1 MAGQDL
7 VLASDQL
14 ASAGLVPEQGVHCVR
29 LGEAALQG
37 FALPRLARPL
47 EHAKLAPLARRL
59 RFEQGEALALLAAVS
74 LPFAHTETSTL
85 RSTPWSCG
93 PHCKGREWPY
103 HRSSLLLPMPFART
117 IS

>member
-1 MAGQDL
+1 MAGQDSSSRPINSRQRGSFQSKEFIAC
-7 VLASDQL
+7 VWAS
-14 ASAGLVPEQGVHCVR
+14 
-29 LGEAALQG
+29 AALQG
-37 FALPRLARPL
+37 FELPRLARPL